1 MISLLQLQYFLAMAE
16 EGHLTRTAE
25 KLFVSQSTLSSMIS
39 KLENELGVELF
50 DRKNNR
56 MILNKC
62 GERYRKHIAVA
73 LNEIETGAR
82 AIKNLADGGDISFR

>member
-56 MILNKC
+56 MILNKY
-62 GERYRKHIAVA
+62 GKE
-73 LNEIETGAR
+73 
-82 AIKNLADGGDISFR
+82 